1 MFKHRKALGVLAA
14 LTFVFVL
21 CTGAMA
27 ATLNAYTIMPEK
39 YASKVFAE
47 FTKETGI
54 KVNFIRFSSGEA
66 LARLVAEKANPQVDV
81 LLGGP
86 APTAVA
92 AADQPLCRRREQ
104 LRQSRRR
111 RGALSAR
118 RGGSGQDRFL
128 LHRVSQRPVNL

>member
-14 LTFVFVL
+14 LTFVLVL

-86 APTAVA
+86 ADTYVA
-92 AADQPLCRRREQ
+92 GEKDNVFAT
-104 LRQSRRR
+104 
-111 RGALSAR
+111 
-118 RGGSGQDRFL
+118 
-128 LHRVSQRPVNL
+128 